1 MKEASRSLQKVQDNC
16 KSSESY
22 KLSKGLYLH
31 SEGETYYRNRDY
43 KRALESLESSLKD
56 TEELLK
62 THTDVARC
70 YNAIG
75 NCHHALDEPM
85 KALDFYEIAYQMQQE
100 LAGSEYHFDM
110 PMYIHQ
116 IGTVFESLGKYDKAI
131 KWYRDALNLLEELKI
146 SGFHDEA
153 HFCRNLANALMFQQ
167 KYKEAALPAYRAY
180 SIRFRVLENHPLTV
194 RSIFQRAEI
203 QVNLGK
209 HEEALN
215 LYLEAWEMEKTLA
228 TGNHSEVWRKII
240 TGVENMY
247 DKTKTWPFSKKKKQL
262 FKKDAL
268 KFCQDFWVEEKRS
281 KQFSFTKYNKAIID
295 AILYLAGDEKDKYE
309 AEKDALWFYGK
320 MQSDTEEEFQEA
332 FDQETV
338 SSVLNK
344 MLNERDA
351 ILDKVIELCPKLADH
366 EELAKHK
373 NIKLVLY
380 KKFLER
386 PDFVGEKERGYEK
399 AKLKSEVE
407 KLYQDAGQEEMIP
420 EFQEN
425 LLRTWQKQWEEGKGD
440 EKTKEAGVARE
451 RMINGI
457 LQLCK
462 ELKKKE
468 MFRRYGEE
476 ALKFYENKWEVK
488 QVEMKPPEMKR
499 FLRECKEL
507 ASSVGDHE
515 RKKVYDEALQVR
527 FFTLYY

>member
-1 MKEASRSLQKVQDNC
+1 
-16 KSSESY
+16 
-22 KLSKGLYLH
+22 
-31 SEGETYYRNRDY
+31 
-43 KRALESLESSLKD
+43 
-56 TEELLK
+56 
-62 THTDVARC
+62 
-70 YNAIG
+70 
-75 NCHHALDEPM
+75 
-85 KALDFYEIAYQMQQE
+85 
-100 LAGSEYHFDM
+100 
-110 PMYIHQ
+110 
-116 IGTVFESLGKYDKAI
+116 
-131 KWYRDALNLLEELKI
+131 
-146 SGFHDEA
+146 
-153 HFCRNLANALMFQQ
+153 
-167 KYKEAALPAYRAY
+167 
-180 SIRFRVLENHPLTV
+180 
-194 RSIFQRAEI
+194 
-203 QVNLGK
+203 
-209 HEEALN
+209 
-215 LYLEAWEMEKTLA
+215 
-228 TGNHSEVWRKII
+228 
-240 TGVENMY
+240 MY
-247 DKTKTWPFSKKKKQL
+247 DKTKTWPFPSKKKQL

-295 AILYLAGDEKDKYE
+295 AILYLAGDETDKYE

-332 FDQETV
+332 FDQETE

-366 EELAKHK
+366 EKLAKHK

-399 AKLKSEVE
+399 ATLKNKVE
-407 KLYQDAGQEEMIP
+407 QLYQDAGQKEMIP

-440 EKTKEAGVARE
+440 EKAKKTGVARE

-476 ALKFYENKWEVK
+476 ALNFYENKWEVK
-488 QVEMKPPEMKR
+488 HVEMKSPEMKR
-499 FLRECKEL
+499 LLCECKKL
-507 ASSVGDHE
+507 ASSVGD
-515 RKKVYDEALQVR
+515 RKRKEIYDEALQVR
-527 FFTLYY
+527 FFYFILLGLVYSHVGYIFLLNLQMLSTTFDLILCHAKWLVLLVFCFCTNVSCP